1 MSNNNGHKMKGLCK
15 SFKFISQIFVVTKD
29 REMEIGFPTDV
40 KHVAHIG
47 WDNQS
52 TNAPSWMNEFR
63 TASEFSNTSLSLG
76 DAKDINRVSGTTWG
90 SQDFEQSMIQPEF
103 VRDSSVPTPSDIPKA
118 PSSKKHKKVKKNKLS
133 STNSP
138 RSSSN
143 SPSARSSSSS
153 SRLASK
159 TRSTTLMA
167 TVQM

>member
-1 MSNNNGHKMKGLCK
+1 MSNNQNKMKGICK
-15 SFKFISQIFVVTKD
+15 SFKFISQIFVVTKE

-90 SQDFEQSMIQPEF
+90 SQDFEQSM
-103 VRDSSVPTPSDIPKA
+103 VRPTSDMFPRDSVPTPTDIPKA
-118 PSSKKHKKVKKNKLS
+118 PSSKKQKKVKKNKLS
-133 STNSP
+133 ATNSP
-138 RSSSN
+138 RSSN

-159 TRSTTLMA
+159 SRSASLMA

>member
-1 MSNNNGHKMKGLCK
+1 MSNNGHKMKGLCK

-90 SQDFEQSMIQPEF
+90 SQDFEQSMMQPAF
-103 VRDSSVPTPSDIPKA
+103 TRDSSVSTPSDIPKA
-118 PSSKKHKKVKKNKLS
+118 PSSKKQKKVKKNKLS

-159 TRSTTLMA
+159 TRSATLMA